1 MGCVPPEWGLLRL
14 SRGGRAWEQPRPEPA
29 GPFWNPRKAMW
40 PRESVRVR
48 APGRDVLTSLSP
60 SVSAV
65 TPHGFKWQ
73 LLPLSGEQSAR
84 SLDTKEALM
93 LGVPGPPR
101 SSAPRQ
107 QSAGLLSEWPLL
119 ELNGSDEARPLWPGS
134 RDTGEAG
141 GAGARSWTRDS
152 QAVHVL
158 APPLT
163 SCVTLGSSFPAQPWL
178 LIWEMRIIPPTAS
191 WCFRN

>member
-1 MGCVPPEWGLLRL
+1 MGASPPLAGRQSLGTAPARACGAFLEPTKGHVAQGVCSSQGPRAGCPHEPVP
-14 SRGGRAWEQPRPEPA
+14 
-29 GPFWNPRKAMW
+29 
-40 PRESVRVR
+40 V
-48 APGRDVLTSLSP
+48 
-60 SVSAV
+60 SVSCHSPRLQMAAPAALRRTV
-65 TPHGFKWQ
+65 GA
-73 LLPLSGEQSAR
+73 LPRYQGGPDAGCSR
-84 SLDTKEALM
+84 
-93 LGVPGPPR
+93 PPR

-119 ELNGSDEARPLWPGS
+119 ELNGSDEARPFWPGS